1 MANPNEVPNQAPV
14 PASQP
19 AHSVQVGI
27 QLQPV
32 DHSDQPIFANFTAV
46 QGAPGM
52 VFLDFGFLEPQA
64 ISGLARLARSGSA
77 VPEAIRGRLA
87 CRVALSPD
95 TVANLAQQLN
105 QLLRPAA
112 AHEHAAPR
120 PHLPEVVPEASVS
133 DTSLH

>member
-1 MANPNEVPNQAPV
+1 MANQNEVPNETCV
-14 PASQP
+14 PGLQP
-19 AHSVQVGI
+19 GHSVQVDI

-32 DHSDQPIFANFTAV
+32 DHSDQPILANFTAV
-46 QGAPGM
+46 QGVPGM

-64 ISGLARLARSGSA
+64 ISALARLAQSGNA

-87 CRVALSPD
+87 CRVALGPD

-105 QLLRPAA
+105 QLLRPAV
-112 AHEHAAPR
+112 HEQAQRSHP
-120 PHLPEVVPEASVS
+120 PEVPEASIS